1 MKKAK
6 PLLPILLIAILA
18 VNVVLFVADP
28 VPLQAQQSSATP
40 TRTPR
45 PTRTPTTTP
54 EPPLLENVPVA
65 RGGIEVFPL
74 PDRKSG
80 RIFAAAVG
88 TFAPHVA
95 GRSED
100 EKWLFIYYFER
111 GVLKAGWSP
120 RRGLVLEDAEVT
132 ALPVIDPEDA
142 PELPDLELNEL
153 ASRPYGTRRPSTSA
167 TATPTTSS
175 NTGNGNN
182 NPPPP
187 PPPTA
192 TQPPAG
198 TQEP

>member
-1 MKKAK
+1 MKNIK
-6 PLLPILLIAILA
+6 PLLPVLLLAVLA
-18 VNVVLFVADP
+18 VNGILFMVDP
-28 VPLQAQQSSATP
+28 VPLQAQQSSATS

-45 PTRTPTTTP
+45 PTRTPTPTP

-80 RIFAAAVG
+80 RVFAAVTG

-95 GRSED
+95 GRD
-100 EKWLFIYYFER
+100 EEAKWFYIYYFDR

-120 RRGLVLEDAEVT
+120 SRGLVLEDEEVT
-132 ALPVIDPEDA
+132 ALPVIDPEDMPDL
-142 PELPDLELNEL
+142 PELEFNEL
-153 ASRPYGTRRPSTSA
+153 ASRPYGTRRPSSSA
-167 TATPTTSS
+167 TATRTPSS
-175 NTGNGNN
+175 GTGDTN
-182 NPPPP
+182 NPPPQQ
-187 PPPTA
+187 PTT

>member
-1 MKKAK
+1 MKKVR
-6 PLLPILLIAILA
+6 PLLPILLIAILV

-45 PTRTPTTTP
+45 PTRTPTPTP
-54 EPPLLENVPVA
+54 EPPLIENVPVA

-80 RIFAAAVG
+80 RIFAAVVG
-88 TFAPHVA
+88 TFAPHVV
-95 GRSED
+95 GRDEE
-100 EKWLFIYYFER
+100 EKWLFIYYFDR

-120 RRGLVLEDAEVT
+120 RRGLVLEDEEVT
-132 ALPVIDPEDA
+132 ALPIIDPDDA

-153 ASRPYGTRRPSTSA
+153 ASRPYGTRRPSSSA
-167 TATPTTSS
+167 TATRTPSS
-175 NTGNGNN
+175 GTGDNNN

>member
-1 MKKAK
+1 MKKMI
-6 PLLPILLIAILA
+6 PVLLMAILA
-18 VNVVLFVADP
+18 VNALLFVVAP
-28 VPLQAQQSSATP
+28 APSQAQQNTATP
-40 TRTPR
+40 SRTPR
-45 PTRTPTTTP
+45 PTRTPTATP

-80 RIFAAAVG
+80 RIFAAATG

-95 GRSED
+95 GRDAE
-100 EKWLFIYYFER
+100 EKWLFIYYFDR

-120 RRGLVLEDAEVT
+120 RRGLVLEDEEVT

-142 PELPDLELNEL
+142 PELPDLEFNEL

-167 TATPTTSS
+167 TATPTSS
-175 NTGNGNN
+175 SDTGNTN

-187 PPPTA
+187 QPTS
-192 TQPPAG
+192 TQPAG